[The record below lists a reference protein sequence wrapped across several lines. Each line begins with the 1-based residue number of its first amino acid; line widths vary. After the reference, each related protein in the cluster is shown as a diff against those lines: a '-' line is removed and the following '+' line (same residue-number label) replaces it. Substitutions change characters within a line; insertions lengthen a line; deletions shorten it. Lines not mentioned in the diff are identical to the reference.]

1 MGNCTSRTKKK
12 RKDES
17 APDDKPVEDVTYAS
31 IDHSTAKGPRT
42 SRAVSDNDCDY
53 ATVQVPAAL
62 QPQPECGSSSKD
74 ECADDYVLM
83 G

>member
-1 MGNCTSRTKKK
+1 MGNCTSGTKKK

-17 APDDKPVEDVTYAS
+17 ARNDKPAEDVTYAS

-42 SRAVSDNDCDY
+42 SRAVSDDCEY
-53 ATVQVPAAL
+53 ATVQVPARL
-62 QPQPECGSSSKD
+62 QPEPECGSSSKE
-74 ECADDYVLM
+74 ECGDDYVLM